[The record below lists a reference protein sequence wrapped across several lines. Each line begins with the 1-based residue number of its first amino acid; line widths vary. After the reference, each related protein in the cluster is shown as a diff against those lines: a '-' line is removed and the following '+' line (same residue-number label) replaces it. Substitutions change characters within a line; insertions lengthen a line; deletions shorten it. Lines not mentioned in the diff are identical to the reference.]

1 LRTLHSIASSAFSL
15 RNRASSARSIPPN
28 APLPPSRAS
37 VPTHLVTQGAL
48 VDTQLP
54 SHPRDRLTRLP
65 DNPHRALPKLLIKPP
80 LCIRHRRFS
89 LRQRLRSTREDPGQV
104 IAVLAIL
111 DDTLVWFDVA
121 VVAIRQ
127 LRSGGKV
134 GQGESAGSSVDV
146 SASEEADSALIAQA
160 ETAAT
165 ALAKRMQSVPDAEM
179 TASELLTE
187 LATEP
192 DGAVLFLDALAENGR

>member
-1 LRTLHSIASSAFSL
+1 MILHYETLAHCAVLVKSFLCGQGFNNIIASA
-15 RNRASSARSIPPN
+15 
-28 APLPPSRAS
+28 
-37 VPTHLVTQGAL
+37 T
-48 VDTQLP
+48 
-54 SHPRDRLTRLP
+54 
-65 DNPHRALPKLLIKPP
+65 LL
-80 LCIRHRRFS
+80 
-89 LRQRLRSTREDPGQV
+89 
-104 IAVLAIL
+104 
-111 DDTLVWFDVA
+111 
-121 VVAIRQ
+121 VAIRQ

-134 GQGESAGSSVDV
+134 GQGESADSSVDV